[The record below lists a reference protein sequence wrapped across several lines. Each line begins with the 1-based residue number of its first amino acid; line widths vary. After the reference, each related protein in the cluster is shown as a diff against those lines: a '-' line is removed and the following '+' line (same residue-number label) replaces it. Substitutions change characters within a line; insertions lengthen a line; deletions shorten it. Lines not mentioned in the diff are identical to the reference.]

1 MDFTLDPDWWPS
13 LDVVDVMGG
22 GLYFSIDWRA
32 KKFPGFQM
40 EWSPHWTKKFPGLKM
55 DWSCIED
62 INPSFFQSHYV
73 FHLEKA
79 LKPN

>member
-40 EWSPHWTKKFPGLKM
+40 EWSPHWT
-55 DWSCIED
+55 ED
-62 INPSFFQSHYV
+62 LNSPFTLMPRSS
-73 FHLEKA
+73 LD
-79 LKPN
+79 